1 MHGNREMSTVFKMGV
16 IIKRTNEKPQ
26 VKGMQFV
33 QVFAKIKM
41 TLEMEVVLTPVLFSA
56 QG

>member
-1 MHGNREMSTVFKMGV
+1 MYGNRGMSTVFKMGV

-33 QVFAKIKM
+33 RAKIKM

-56 QG
+56 EG

>member
-1 MHGNREMSTVFKMGV
+1 MYGNRGMSTVFKMGV

-33 QVFAKIKM
+33 RVFAKIKM